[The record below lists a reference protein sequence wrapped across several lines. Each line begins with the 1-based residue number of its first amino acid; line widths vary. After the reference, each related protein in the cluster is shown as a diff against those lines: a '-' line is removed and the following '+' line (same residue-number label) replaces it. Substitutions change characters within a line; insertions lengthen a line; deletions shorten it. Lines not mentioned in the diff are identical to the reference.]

1 MEFRGTY
8 KIVKFA
14 TEDAII
20 REKTMKHMIT
30 NICVQS
36 VENEVSA
43 DKKLHVFTKGVL
55 AVDVISDYSEQ
66 VIFRVE
72 GKYLKA
78 VIVERALV

>member
-1 MEFRGTY
+1 MEFGGAY
-8 KIVKFA
+8 KIVKLA
-14 TEDAII
+14 AEDAII

-43 DKKLHVFTKGVL
+43 DKKLHVFTKGAL
-55 AVDVISDYSEQ
+55 AVDVISDYSKQ
-66 VIFRVE
+66 VVFRVE

-78 VIVERALV
+78 VIVERALI